1 MKNNIKVEAHVTFL
15 EAQSSTQSSQYAFA
29 YTITI
34 TNKGDI
40 GAQLLTRFWQIKDE
54 SGDMEEVVGEGV
66 IGMQPHIAPGESF
79 QYSSGAVIKTLTGS
93 MYGSYGMINDDGDRF
108 DAEIPEFILTKPY
121 TLH

>member
-1 MKNNIKVEAHVTFL
+1 MKNNIKVETHVTFL
-15 EAQSSTQSSQYAFA
+15 EAQSSAQSNQYAFA

>member
-15 EAQSSTQSSQYAFA
+15 EAQSSQYAFA

>member
-15 EAQSSTQSSQYAFA
+15 EAQSSAQSSQYAFA

-34 TNKGDI
+34 TNKGDT
-40 GAQLLTRFWQIKDE
+40 GAQLLTRFWHIKDE

-108 DAEIPEFILTKPY
+108 DADIPEFILTKPY